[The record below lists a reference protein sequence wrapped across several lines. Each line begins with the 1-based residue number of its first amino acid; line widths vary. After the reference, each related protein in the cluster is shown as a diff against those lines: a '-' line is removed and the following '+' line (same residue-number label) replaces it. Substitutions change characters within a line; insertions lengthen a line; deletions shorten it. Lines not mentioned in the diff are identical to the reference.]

1 MKKLLISLIC
11 ILFANFSMA
20 NINKNVADTIRF
32 VDVVEINNG
41 EFGVVWTTDSVKCD
55 AYKVDM
61 VLFDTATYTGAFFAT
76 VATYAENYVISNSSY
91 YGVTT
96 SNILKYGDNYQT
108 IGAKGASQEV
118 IDAWETAWNNSV
130 NENGETLKP
139 GYYIIQ
145 VTGIDS
151 MFNVIAAANYIMV
164 NVKNV
169 TTDINSV
176 FFNKKANGKYMDPIT
191 NTLYII
197 RDDKK
202 YNIQGNRI
210 K

>member
-11 ILFANFSMA
+11 ILFANFSLA
-20 NINKNVADTIRF
+20 NVNENVIDTIRF
-32 VDVVEINNG
+32 VDVVEINNE
-41 EFGVVWTTDSVKCD
+41 EFGIVWTTDSVKCD

-61 VLFDTATYTGAFFAT
+61 ILFDTTTYNGAFFAT
-76 VATYAENYVISNSSY
+76 VATYAENYVIPNYSY

-118 IDAWETAWNNSV
+118 VNAWEAAWNNSV
-130 NENGETLKP
+130 NEDGETLKP

-151 MFNVIAAANYIMV
+151 VFNVTAVAKYVVV
-164 NVKNV
+164 NVKNLAS
-169 TTDINSV
+169 DINSV
-176 FFNKKANGKYMDPIT
+176 FFNKNANGKYMDPIT

-202 YNIQGNRI
+202 YDIQGNRI
-210 K
+210 N